1 MGLGVNPFK
10 VESEGDWWSA
20 DYVVSHGVGRTK
32 TWLRTQ
38 PHIPWRRGG
47 EVLTPSFGI
56 CHQRRCIIRN
66 ISAAPICN
74 QFSVV
79 PPGSWIGEVY
89 VYWD

>member
-38 PHIPWRRGG
+38 PHWLRG
-47 EVLTPSFGI
+47 
-56 CHQRRCIIRN
+56 
-66 ISAAPICN
+66 
-74 QFSVV
+74 
-79 PPGSWIGEVY
+79 
-89 VYWD
+89 